1 MIPSTSYIS
10 RERALRISNRTPTK
24 LLRDPI
30 DQRRGAHFFLPWID
44 PFQISP
50 PCIFFHSKFV
60 RKIDFFIIPLKISK
74 ERKDVNES
82 DDVLIFVLST
92 VDGQYSATHARD
104 GEGGDLGGPN
114 MAEAI
119 LI

>member
-24 LLRDPI
+24 LLRNPI

-50 PCIFFHSKFV
+50 PCIFFHSKF

-82 DDVLIFVLST
+82 DDVLILVLST

-104 GEGGDLGGPN
+104 EERDLGGPN